1 MSISLHHV
9 QIAMPM
15 GGEDRAR
22 AFYGAMIGLT
32 ETPKPEDM
40 RKRGG
45 CWFEGGT
52 ARIHLGIEEDFRPA
66 RKAHPALQISDFIAL
81 KQKLLDAGYEISPDN
96 PIDGLSRFF
105 VDDPFGNKV
114 EIIASEHLT

>member
-1 MSISLHHV
+1 
-9 QIAMPM
+9 MPVD
-15 GGEDRAR
+15 GEDRAR

-32 ETPKPEDM
+32 ETPKPADM

-52 ARIHLGIEEDFRPA
+52 ARIHLGVEQDFRPA
-66 RKAHPALQISDFIAL
+66 RKAHPALQISDFTAL
-81 KQKLLDAGYEISPDN
+81 KQKLLATGHEISPGN
-96 PIDGLSRFF
+96 PIDGLARFY

-114 EIIASEHLT
+114 EIIAPEHLT